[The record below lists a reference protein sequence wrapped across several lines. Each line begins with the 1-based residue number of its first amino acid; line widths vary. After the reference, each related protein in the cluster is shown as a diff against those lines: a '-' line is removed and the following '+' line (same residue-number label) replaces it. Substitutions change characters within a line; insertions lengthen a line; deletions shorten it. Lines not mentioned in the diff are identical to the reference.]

1 MSKTKASDEP
11 AAKMRKG
18 ALTVAQINADELT
31 FLANRFWAPDTVGN
45 HESYNPSVIEEIYRR
60 EICESRF
67 SMRRIMMLEFSQY
80 LENYLWPNY
89 CGEKST
95 RAHLMSIVV
104 MLNEKFREKVE
115 VWQIFDNR
123 ADQFPIFFQNVLE
136 ACLEEITVT
145 PFNMREQTSL
155 LVFLNHCFNSMEVEL
170 CRNQAKRLVSLAMWS
185 CLQPRRREQEL
196 KEIPEW
202 KKFWKRLQKRDK
214 PEMKEKFEWER
225 HFLQNLMIKFMNILE
240 LIPVEG
246 PVCEETVRY
255 CERFLEFLID
265 LEALLPTR
273 RFFNTVMDDCH
284 VVVRCSMAPLLQ
296 RAEGNLFAQLLDMLK
311 FYARFEINDETGD
324 PLTDHDMTQVHYSK
338 IKALQKAAF
347 AKFPDLRLFALS
359 NVANVDTRESLEKH
373 FGALDGKSLKEIA
386 CYLNLVP
393 EELAPPFDWHRLDE
407 PFLREL
413 LISRHER
420 RVSQLESLNEMPL
433 YPTEE
438 IIWNENI
445 VPTEYYS
452 GEGCLALP
460 KLNLQFLTLHD
471 YLLRNFNLFRLESTY
486 EIRQDIEDAVSRM
499 LPWQSEEGDVVFGG
513 WARMALPIQS
523 FAVVEVSKPHIGEKK
538 PSRVRADVSVTL
550 NVRKEIQE
558 EWENLRKHDVCFL
571 ITVNPTKTIGTK
583 YDYKDHFIPQVGLV
597 HVRGCEIEGMLDAN
611 GRVIEDGIEQKP
623 QLTGEQRTYRVW
635 LDSNQYRVDMDG
647 LQAGGDDVY
656 EGFNIIM
663 RRKPKENNFKAVLET
678 IRHLMN
684 TECVVPPWL
693 HDILLGYGDPGAA
706 HYSRM
711 QDQARVMDFNDT
723 FLDIDHV
730 KSSFPE
736 YELVVKETD
745 DIKLVRPFRLTFGD
759 VPEQHAGSSSDEE
772 EDDKKIELPKRILV
786 ESYVIPKRGPYK
798 YNEPKKNTIRFTP
811 TQIEAIKAGMQPGLT
826 LVVGPPGTGK
836 TDVAVQI
843 ISNLYHNHPQQ
854 RTLIVTH
861 SNQALNQLFEKIM
874 ALDIDER
881 HLLRLGHGEESLET
895 EKDYSRYGRVNY
907 VLSKR
912 IDLLG
917 QVQRLQDS
925 LGVAGDVAYTCETAG
940 HFYLYQIIARWEKF
954 LNDFRE
960 SKEYKN
966 ADAFQDEFP
975 FSKFFQDAPQPLFH
989 GSTFEENMDIAH
1001 SCYRYISHI
1010 FTELEEFRAFELLR
1024 SGLDRSKYLLVKEA
1038 KVIAMTCTHAA
1049 LKRKELV
1056 NMGFKYDNILMEE
1069 SAQILEIE
1077 TFIPLLLQNPMDGYN
1092 RLKRWI
1098 MIGDHHQLPPVI
1110 KNMAFQKYSNMEQS
1124 LFTRLVRL
1132 GVPTIDL
1139 DGQGRARSGICEL
1152 YKWRYTKLGDLEHIS
1167 QWPEYVRCNPGFAY
1181 DYQLINVEDFNGV
1194 GESEPNPYFYQNLA
1208 EAEYVVAVFM
1218 YMRLIGYPAEKI
1230 SILTTY
1236 NGQKHLIR
1244 DVIDARCADNTLI
1257 GKPHKV
1263 TTVDKYQGQQN
1274 DYILLSLVRTKT
1286 IGHIRDVRRLVVAM
1300 SRSRLGLYIF
1310 GRVSLFKNCVELQPA
1325 FKLLTKRPLQLQ
1337 LVSDETFP
1345 GQRKMDDDSDQN
1357 VVVMKDMTEM
1367 AQYVYKYYME
1377 KVNVIREE
1385 MEKMK
1390 ELYEHHQKEQAAK
1403 RAEEEETA
1411 KKLEEQQTIPQ
1422 KAKEFVPA
1430 LICNEIDGVDD
1441 IPEKPKRGK
1450 KRAAQSV
1457 KKVEK
1462 EKEAEEEEETS
1473 EPESMVAQPT
1483 EEMEQQSGEAPM
1495 EEADRETEKE
1505 RDQSEATVEQ
1515 TTDESGVAE
1524 VPSVDEGVVDEEKQK
1539 EKLPQT
1545 EKVQTTE
1552 CDDTPMMA
1560 TETAKEKQMTSEDA
1574 ELQTEK

>member
-1 MSKTKASDEP
+1 MAPQDEVQQQDKP
-11 AAKMRKG
+11 ILKG
-18 ALTVAQINADELT
+18 AITISQINADEIT
-31 FLANRFWAPDTVGN
+31 FLANRFWAPDTAN
-45 HESYNPSVIEEIYRR
+45 AHEAYNAQIIEDIYRK
-60 EICESRF
+60 EICDSRH
-67 SMRRIMMLEFSQY
+67 SLRRIMMLEFSQY
-80 LENYLWPNY
+80 LENYLWPNFD
-89 CGEKST
+89 GQGAS
-95 RAHLMSIVV
+95 RAHLLSIVAMV
-104 MLNEKFREKVE
+104 NEKFREKVE
-115 VWQIFDNR
+115 VWQVFEKSGELFAN
-123 ADQFPIFFQNVLE
+123 FFQRVLE
-136 ACLEEITVT
+136 ACIEECPVT
-145 PFNMREQTSL
+145 PATMREQTAL
-155 LVFLNHCFNSMEVEL
+155 LVFLNHCFNSMEVEI
-170 CRNQAKRLVSLAMWS
+170 CRNQAKRLVSLAMWA
-185 CLQPRRREQEL
+185 CLQPKRREQEL
-196 KEIPEW
+196 NQTPEW
-202 KKFWKRLQKRDK
+202 RKFWKKLQKRDK
-214 PEMKEKFEWER
+214 PEQKDKLGWER
-225 HFLQNLMIKFMNILE
+225 HFLQNLMIKFIRILE
-240 LIPVEG
+240 TIPLDG
-246 PVCEETVRY
+246 PVCEEAVRY
-255 CERFLEFLID
+255 CERFVEFLID

-284 VVVRCSMAPLLQ
+284 VVVRCSLSSLV
-296 RAEGNLFAQLLDMLK
+296 RREEGNLFAQLLDMLK
-311 FYARFEINDETGD
+311 FYARFEINDKTGD
-324 PLTDHDMTQVHYSK
+324 PLTDHDMTQLHYAK
-338 IKALQKAAF
+338 IKSLQKAAF
-347 AKFPDLRLFALS
+347 AKFPNLRMFALS

-373 FGALDGKSLKEIA
+373 FGALDCASLREIA

-393 EELAPPFDWHRLDE
+393 EQLEPPFEWHRTDE
-407 PFLREL
+407 TFLREL

-433 YPTEE
+433 YPTED
-438 IIWNENI
+438 IIWNENV
-445 VPTEYYS
+445 VPTEFYS

-499 LPWQSEEGDVVFGG
+499 LPWKSEDGDVVFGG

-550 NVRKEIQE
+550 NVRKEVQE

-571 ITVNPTKTIGTK
+571 VTVRPTQPIGTK
-583 YDYKDHFIPQVGLV
+583 YDYREHFVPQVGLV

-611 GRVIEDGIEQKP
+611 GRVIEDGIEQRP
-623 QLTGEQRTYRVW
+623 QLAGEQRTFRVW
-635 LDSNQYRVDMDG
+635 LDSNQYRLDMDAT
-647 LQAGGDDVY
+647 LQAGGEEDDGREDVY

-711 QDQARVMDFNDT
+711 PDQARVLDFNDT
-723 FLDIDHV
+723 FLDYAHV
-730 KSSFPE
+730 ASSFPT
-736 YELVVKETD
+736 YEIVAAEQESMALQP
-745 DIKLVRPFRLTFGD
+745 PFRLTFED
-759 VPEQHAGSSSDEE
+759 VPKESESDTESDGKE
-772 EDDKKIELPKRILV
+772 KETEDELPKRILV
-786 ESYVIPKRGPYK
+786 EPYRIPSRGPYK
-798 YNEPKKNTIRFTP
+798 YNEPKKNAIRFTP
-811 TQIEAIKAGMQPGLT
+811 TQIEAIRAGMQPGLT

-917 QVQRLQDS
+917 QVQRLQES
-925 LGVAGDVAYTCETAG
+925 LGVSGDVAYTCETAG
-940 HFYLYQIIARWEKF
+940 HFYLYHVVARWEKF
-954 LNDFRE
+954 LSEFEGEGAAAASDGDPTRRE
-960 SKEYKN
+960 HFE
-966 ADAFQDEFP
+966 QQFP
-975 FSKFFQDAPQPLFH
+975 FVRFFKDAPLPLF
-989 GSTFEENMDIAH
+989 GGATYAENMDIAH
-1001 SCYRYISHI
+1001 SCFRYISHM
-1010 FTELEEFRAFELLR
+1010 FAELEEFRAFELLR

-1038 KVIAMTCTHAA
+1038 KIIAMTCTHAA

-1056 NMGFKYDNILMEE
+1056 TMGFKYDNILMEE
-1069 SAQILEIE
+1069 AAQILEIE
-1077 TFIPLLLQNPMDGYN
+1077 TFIPLLLQNPLDGYN

-1139 DGQGRARSGICEL
+1139 DGQGRARSSICEL
-1152 YKWRYTKLGDLEHIS
+1152 YKWRYSRLGDLEHVRK
-1167 QWPEYVRCNPGFAY
+1167 WPEYCRANAGFAFE
-1181 DYQLINVEDFNGV
+1181 YQLINVEDFNGV

-1218 YMRLIGYPAEKI
+1218 YMRLLGYPAEKI

-1244 DVIDARCADNTLI
+1244 DVIESRCANNPMF

-1300 SRSRLGLYIF
+1300 SRARLGLYIF
-1310 GRVSLFKNCVELQPA
+1310 GRVGLFKNCVELRPA
-1325 FKLLTKRPLQLQ
+1325 FRLLMNRPLELQ
-1337 LVSDETFP
+1337 LHPAEKYP
-1345 GQRKMDDDSDQN
+1345 GERELLAGAGRDSNASADSSSSS
-1357 VVVMKDMTEM
+1357 VRSIKDMTEM
-1367 AQYVYKYYME
+1367 AQFVYQQYMQQ
-1377 KVNVIREE
+1377 VNVIREE

-1390 ELYEHHQKEQAAK
+1390 TLFEKQRQEQRQEKMEQQIKQAD
-1403 RAEEEETA
+1403 AEAQEAEKQRKAEAEA
-1411 KKLEEQQTIPQ
+1411 KKDFTPTPIRNEIADSVVELV
-1422 KAKEFVPA
+1422 AVPA
-1430 LICNEIDGVDD
+1430 VR
-1441 IPEKPKRGK
+1441 RGK
-1450 KRAAQSV
+1450 KRAA
-1457 KKVEK
+1457 
-1462 EKEAEEEEETS
+1462 EEEEE
-1473 EPESMVAQPT
+1473 PAPQ
-1483 EEMEQQSGEAPM
+1483 EEEKEEEVKEQQDAEKPKPADDEPAP
-1495 EEADRETEKE
+1495 EQKETE
-1505 RDQSEATVEQ
+1505 D
-1515 TTDESGVAE
+1515 
-1524 VPSVDEGVVDEEKQK
+1524 
-1539 EKLPQT
+1539 
-1545 EKVQTTE
+1545 
-1552 CDDTPMMA
+1552 
-1560 TETAKEKQMTSEDA
+1560 
-1574 ELQTEK
+1574 